1 MKVFIK
7 NLNKSIEI
15 NNITVAKLLEKLDI
29 NDKEKILVAKSENSL
44 LDWNYQIGSSSSAS
58 FSIEFLDFASDE
70 AREVYRHT
78 TSHIM
83 AQAVKRIFPEAKVAI
98 GPAIEDGFYYDFDV
112 PTPFTEKDIENIEK
126 EMKKIIDEK
135 IPIVKEK
142 LSRQDAIKLFKELKE
157 DYKVEL
163 LEEIEDED
171 VSIYKQAEFV
181 DLCRGPHLQHTGK
194 VKAFKLLSVAGAYW
208 RGDERNKMLQ
218 RIYGT
223 SWDTEE
229 HLKEYL
235 EYLKETEER
244 DHRRVGKQLELYS
257 IQETVGPGLIF
268 WHPNGAFIRMAIEDF
283 WRNEHF
289 KRGYQFIYTPHIAKI
304 DLWKISGHLENYKEN
319 MYSPIEIDNQKY
331 IIKPMNCPGHILIF
345 KSRIRSYR
353 ELPLRWAEMG
363 TVYRYERS
371 GVLHGMLRVRGFTQ
385 DDAHIF
391 CTEEQ
396 LQSEIEGVLDLAF
409 YMLNSFGFKEYK
421 VMLST
426 RPEKSAGT
434 AEIWEKATQA
444 LKNAMNNK
452 NIEYEI
458 DPGAGV
464 FYGPKIDIELIDA
477 LKRGWQGPT
486 IQVDFVLPER
496 FNVNYIGEDGQEH
509 RVVMIHRAVLGSFER
524 FVGTLIEHYKG
535 AFPLWLAPIQVMIIT
550 ITDNQISYG
559 KKIEKQLKEA
569 FFRVETNFKSEKFGN
584 KVREAIIRKIPYLFI
599 LGKKEEKNGSVSIRG
614 YKEGEMGTFSVEDAI
629 KMLREKVEKK
639 I

>member
-7 NLNKSIEI
+7 NLNKSIDTKDK
-15 NNITVAKLLEKLDI
+15 ITVSELLAQLELPR
-29 NDKEKILVAKSENSL
+29 KEEIIVAKNENNL
-44 LDWNYQIGSSSSAS
+44 LDWNYKVSENER
-58 FSIEFLDFASDE
+58 IEFLDFTSDE

-78 TSHIM
+78 ASHIM
-83 AQAVKRIFPEAKVAI
+83 AQAVKRLFPDAKVAI

-112 PTPFTEKDIENIEK
+112 ETPFTEKDLENIEK
-126 EMKKIIDEK
+126 EMKKIIKEN
-135 IPIVKEK
+135 IPVVREELPKKE
-142 LSRQDAIKLFKELKE
+142 AIELFKKLKE
-157 DYKVEL
+157 DYKIEL
-163 LEEIEDED
+163 LEEIEDD
-171 VSIYKQAEFV
+171 IVSIYRQAEFV
-181 DLCRGPHLQHTGK
+181 DLCRGPHLSHTGK

-223 SWDTEE
+223 AWDTEE
-229 HLKEYL
+229 HLREYL
-235 EYLKETEER
+235 DYLKETEER
-244 DHRRVGKQLELYS
+244 DHRRLGTQLELYS
-257 IQETVGPGLIF
+257 IQETAGPGLIY
-268 WHPNGAFIRMAIEDF
+268 WHPNGAAIRMAIEDF
-283 WRNEHF
+283 WREEHL
-289 KRGYQFIYTPHIAKI
+289 KRGYQFVYTPHIAKI
-304 DLWKISGHLENYKEN
+304 DLWKISGHLENYQEN

-409 YMLNSFGFKEYK
+409 YMLNAFGFKEYN

-426 RPEKSAGT
+426 RPEKYAGT
-434 AEIWEKATQA
+434 AEIWEKATNA
-444 LKNAMNNK
+444 LKNALESRE
-452 NIEYEI
+452 IEYEI

-464 FYGPKIDIELIDA
+464 FYGPKIDVKLIDA

-496 FNVNYIGEDGQEH
+496 FNVNYIGEDGKEH

-535 AFPLWLAPIQVMIIT
+535 AFPLWLAPVQVIIIS
-550 ITDNQISYG
+550 ITDNQVEYG
-559 KKIEKQLKEA
+559 KKIESMLKKQL
-569 FFRVETNFKSEKFGN
+569 FRVETNFKSEKFGN

-599 LGKKEEKNGSVSIRG
+599 LGKKEDETNTVSIRG
-614 YKEGEMGTFSVEDAI
+614 YREGEMGSFSIEDAI
-629 KMLREKVEKK
+629 KMLKEKIDKK

>member
-7 NLNKSIEI
+7 NLNKSIDTKDK
-15 NNITVAKLLEKLDI
+15 ITVSELLAQLELPR
-29 NDKEKILVAKSENSL
+29 KEEIIVAKNENNL
-44 LDWNYQIGSSSSAS
+44 LDWNYKVSENER
-58 FSIEFLDFASDE
+58 IEFLDFTSDE
-70 AREVYRHT
+70 AKEVYRHT
-78 TSHIM
+78 ASHIM
-83 AQAVKRIFPEAKVAI
+83 AQAVKRLFPDAKVAI

-112 PTPFTEKDIENIEK
+112 ETPFTEKDLENIEK
-126 EMKKIIDEK
+126 EMKKIIKEN
-135 IPIVKEK
+135 IPVVREELPKKE
-142 LSRQDAIKLFKELKE
+142 AIELFKKLKE
-157 DYKVEL
+157 DYKIEL
-163 LEEIEDED
+163 LEEIEDD
-171 VSIYKQAEFV
+171 IVSIYRQAEFV
-181 DLCRGPHLQHTGK
+181 DLCRGPHLSHTGK

-223 SWDTEE
+223 AWDTEE
-229 HLKEYL
+229 HLREYL
-235 EYLKETEER
+235 DYLKETEER
-244 DHRRVGKQLELYS
+244 DHRRLGTQLELYS
-257 IQETVGPGLIF
+257 IQETAGPGLIY
-268 WHPNGAFIRMAIEDF
+268 WHPNGAAIRMAIEDF
-283 WRNEHF
+283 WREEHL
-289 KRGYQFIYTPHIAKI
+289 KRGYQFVYTPHIAKI
-304 DLWKISGHLENYKEN
+304 DLWKISGHLENYQEN

-409 YMLNSFGFKEYK
+409 YMLNAFGFKEYN

-426 RPEKSAGT
+426 RPEKYAGT
-434 AEIWEKATQA
+434 AEIWEKATNA
-444 LKNAMNNK
+444 LKNALESRE
-452 NIEYEI
+452 IEYEI

-464 FYGPKIDIELIDA
+464 FYGPKIDVKLIDA

-496 FNVNYIGEDGQEH
+496 FNVNYIGEDGKEH

-535 AFPLWLAPIQVMIIT
+535 AFPLWLAPVQVIIIS
-550 ITDNQISYG
+550 ITDNQVEYG
-559 KKIEKQLKEA
+559 KKIESMLKKQL
-569 FFRVETNFKSEKFGN
+569 FRVETNFKSEKFGN

-599 LGKKEEKNGSVSIRG
+599 LGKKEDETNTVSIRG
-614 YKEGEMGTFSVEDAI
+614 YREGEMGSFSIEDAI
-629 KMLREKVEKK
+629 KMLKEKIDKK